1 MNLLPA
7 SLSAIAADVLSA
19 AADKAPAVSNGFVVA
34 MGIGTVFVGLISIIL
49 LVKMM
54 SLVTAAASGKQAETP
69 AAASASAP
77 ASAPAAPL
85 TIENREEIVAA
96 VCAAAAEELGTDISA
111 LRVVSFKKIS

>member
-49 LVKMM
+49 LVKLM

-69 AAASASAP
+69 AAAS